1 MKLAYAVMSS
11 CGLNDAR
18 EGAPEPSVHRWPE
31 RRNSACDGHR
41 AKGSRNMSSDPITAI
56 TAWTHRSSNEKIR
69 QYGRGEEPG
78 LSEVERY
85 LTEHGITAKSFPVKG
100 EDGREVTFRSER
112 KKLKGLVKDLL
123 GEAIDDSWEWGTF
136 H

>member
-1 MKLAYAVMSS
+1 MS
-11 CGLNDAR
+11 
-18 EGAPEPSVHRWPE
+18 P
-31 RRNSACDGHR
+31 
-41 AKGSRNMSSDPITAI
+41 DPITAI

-85 LTEHGITAKSFPVKG
+85 LTEHGITAKSFSIKG
-100 EDGREVTFRSER
+100 EDGREVSFRGER
-112 KKLKGLVKDLL
+112 KKLKALVKDLL

>member
-1 MKLAYAVMSS
+1 MSP
-11 CGLNDAR
+11 DQ
-18 EGAPEPSVHRWPE
+18 
-31 RRNSACDGHR
+31 
-41 AKGSRNMSSDPITAI
+41 ITAI

-69 QYGRGEEPG
+69 QYGRSEEPG

-85 LTEHGITAKSFPVKG
+85 LTEHGIIAKSFPVKG
-100 EDGREVTFRSER
+100 EDGCEVTFRAER
-112 KKLKGLVKDLL
+112 KTLKGLVKDLL

>member
-1 MKLAYAVMSS
+1 MS
-11 CGLNDAR
+11 
-18 EGAPEPSVHRWPE
+18 P
-31 RRNSACDGHR
+31 
-41 AKGSRNMSSDPITAI
+41 DPITAI
-56 TAWTHRSSNEKIR
+56 TAWTHQSSNEKIR

-85 LTEHGITAKSFPVKG
+85 LTEHGITAKGFAVKG
-100 EDGREVTFRSER
+100 EDGREVTFRGER

>member
-1 MKLAYAVMSS
+1 MSP
-11 CGLNDAR
+11 DQ
-18 EGAPEPSVHRWPE
+18 
-31 RRNSACDGHR
+31 
-41 AKGSRNMSSDPITAI
+41 ITAI

-85 LTEHGITAKSFPVKG
+85 LTEHHITAKGFPIKG
-100 EDGREVTFRSER
+100 EDGREVTFRGER
-112 KKLKGLVKDLL
+112 KKLKDMVKDLL

>member
-1 MKLAYAVMSS
+1 MS
-11 CGLNDAR
+11 
-18 EGAPEPSVHRWPE
+18 P
-31 RRNSACDGHR
+31 
-41 AKGSRNMSSDPITAI
+41 DPITAI

-78 LSEVERY
+78 LSEVEHY
-85 LTEHGITAKSFPVKG
+85 LTEHGITAKSFPIKG
-100 EDGREVTFRSER
+100 EDGREVSFRGER

>member
-1 MKLAYAVMSS
+1 MS
-11 CGLNDAR
+11 L
-18 EGAPEPSVHRWPE
+18 
-31 RRNSACDGHR
+31 
-41 AKGSRNMSSDPITAI
+41 DPITAI

-69 QYGRGEEPG
+69 QYGRGEQPS

-85 LTEHGITAKSFPVKG
+85 LAEHGIAAKSFPVKD
-100 EDGREVTFRSER
+100 EDGREVTFRGER
-112 KKLKGLVKDLL
+112 TKLKGLVKDLL